1 MKGLITYNLC
11 SIISIRIMKLHWII
25 WSIISYSFFIKNLYF
40 KPLSKWEL
48 FLIAIKIL
56 YTWKIHLLKQL
67 SQVLIPLLT
76 KTCKNHNSLPSE
88 IKTYPLI
95 LNLIRSLK
103 LPIKFYQPMVFLV
116 IKKSIL
122 SISILLHFHSF
133 LG

>member
-11 SIISIRIMKLHWII
+11 SITSIKIMTLHWII
-25 WSIISYSFFIKNLYF
+25 WSIISYSSFIKNLYF
-40 KPLSKWEL
+40 KPLSKWKP

-56 YTWKIHLLKQL
+56 YTWKIQLLKQL
-67 SQVLIPLLT
+67 SQILIPLLE
-76 KTCKNHNSLPSE
+76 KICKNHNLLPLE
-88 IKTYPLI
+88 INTYPLI

-103 LPIKFYQPMVFLV
+103 LPIKFYQPMGFLV